1 MASRI
6 DVREPALRRDKRPAI
21 ALKAMSVGDE
31 ALISKPLL
39 GVRYNS
45 PAALVKNGEHIFYL
59 FAKNVPALGAI
70 AWIATQP
77 TGWVEWSAFAL
88 FYVMNILSMSIGYH
102 RFFTHKAFETSTPM
116 RYAIAIL
123 AQLGTFGSLRRW
135 VAEHR
140 RHHAHSDRAGDI
152 HSPYFGDHGEPL
164 TGFKGWKYAH
174 LGWVFNNSIT
184 EEAVYGKGVKEDN
197 AILFADKFRIP
208 IFFFSVIGLPAIW
221 ALAWGQPQAVFG
233 TILIAGFLR
242 GIVAL
247 HAIACVNSFGHI
259 FGSQRFK
266 GDRSRN
272 NWLIAVLTLGEGWH
286 NNHHGHPRAANTGLA
301 WYEIDMTGWVLRL
314 LEVTGLIWNV
324 RWARL
329 DADKVEAPIAGVV
342 SGVLVGG
349 TVPGENRREYGSMSA
364 IKWAGGISA
373 IVWMVVYGSGSVEWS
388 AFALFYVLNMIG
400 ISVGYHRLFSHRT
413 FKTSRAMEYT
423 LGILAQMA
431 ALGSVLKWATD
442 HRRHHALTDR
452 PGDTHSPYYD
462 GHGEPMSGFRAMY
475 MAHFG
480 WVLGES
486 YTDLGVYGK
495 ELIKDPVVQFCHRT
509 RFLWFFI
516 SVAVLPAIWGWAL
529 VGTGQ
534 AIIGTVLIGG
544 FLRSLAALH
553 AILSL
558 NSFGHTYGYQN
569 FKGPQNSQNNWMV
582 ALATMGEGWHNN
594 HHQYANAAYLRFRW
608 YEIDF
613 TGSVILLLEKLGLV
627 WDVKRAPKFAVGT
640 DGELVRVIAK
650 DPVNLANTEAELA
663 SA

>member
-6 DVREPALRRDKRPAI
+6 DQLEPALHQQKRPVI
-21 ALKAMSVGDE
+21 ALKAVSPGDE

-39 GVRYNS
+39 GVSYNKT
-45 PAALVKNGEHIFYL
+45 AVLVKNGEHIFYL

-70 AWIATQP
+70 VWIATQP

-152 HSPYFGDHGEPL
+152 HSPHFDDSGQQVFGI
-164 TGFKGWKYAH
+164 KGWKYAH
-174 LGWVFNNSIT
+174 LGWVFNNNIT
-184 EEAVYGKGVKEDN
+184 AESVYGKGVKDDN
-197 AILFADKFRIP
+197 AILFVDKYRIP

-221 ALAWGQPQAVFG
+221 ALALGHPQAVFG

-242 GIVAL
+242 GVLAL

-266 GDRSRN
+266 GDQSRN
-272 NWLIAVLTLGEGWH
+272 NWLIALLTLGEGWH
-286 NNHHGHPRAANTGLA
+286 NNHHGHPRAANTSLA
-301 WYEIDMTGWVLRL
+301 WYEIDMTSWVLRF
-314 LEVTGLIWNV
+314 LEFTGLIWNV

-329 DADKVEAPIAGVV
+329 EKDDAPVAGVV
-342 SGVLVGG
+342 PGVLVGG
-349 TVPGENRREYGSMSA
+349 AIPRENRSEYGATSA
-364 IKWAGGISA
+364 IKWVGSIGA
-373 IVWMVVYGSGSVEWS
+373 IVWMVIYGSGTAEWS
-388 AFALFYVLNMIG
+388 AFAFFYVLNMIG
-400 ISVGYHRLFSHRT
+400 ISVGYHRLFAHRT
-413 FKTSRAMEYT
+413 FKTSRFMEYV

-431 ALGSVLKWATD
+431 VLGSVLKWASD

-452 PGDTHSPYYD
+452 PGDTHSPYFD
-462 GHGEPMSGFRAMY
+462 EHGTPISGFKGWLFS
-475 MAHFG
+475 HLS
-480 WVLGES
+480 WVLGDG
-486 YTDLGVYGK
+486 YTDMRVYGK
-495 ELIKDPVVQFCHRT
+495 ELIKDPVVLFCHRT
-509 RFLWFFI
+509 RYLWFFV
-516 SVAVLPAIWGWAL
+516 SVAVLPALWGWAF
-529 VGTGQ
+529 VGTWQ
-534 AIIGTVLIGG
+534 AVIGSVLIGG
-544 FLRSLAALH
+544 FLRSLAAVH

-558 NSFGHTYGYQN
+558 NSFGHSYGYQN

-627 WDVKRAPKFAVGT
+627 WDVKRAPKFTVGA
-640 DGELVRVIAK
+640 DGELVRVVAK